1 MDDEAPVS
9 TARLKVQRM
18 NWSKLAGNELLKIQ
32 SKIQAERQRAIK
44 GNSGLNSF
52 VALILKKISNL
63 Q

>member
-1 MDDEAPVS
+1 MDDEAPIS

-44 GNSGLNSF
+44 GKLGFDSLF
-52 VALILKKISNL
+52 
-63 Q
+63 

>member
-44 GNSGLNSF
+44 GNTGLNYF
-52 VALILKKISNL
+52 VGLIF
-63 Q
+63 